1 MKNKNTHKAILEVEF
16 NEAEMVDK
24 ETLKVDYNND
34 LLRVMQEL
42 YDFDGFGVFNED
54 IKLVR
59 IEKLK

>member
-16 NEAEMVDK
+16 NEADMVDK
-24 ETLKVDYNND
+24 ETLKADYNND

>member
-24 ETLKVDYNND
+24 ETLKADYNND

>member
-16 NEAEMVDK
+16 NKDEMIDK
-24 ETLKVDYNND
+24 KILKVDYNND
-34 LLRVMQEL
+34 FLKVMQDL
-42 YDFDGFGVFNED
+42 YNFNGFETFDED